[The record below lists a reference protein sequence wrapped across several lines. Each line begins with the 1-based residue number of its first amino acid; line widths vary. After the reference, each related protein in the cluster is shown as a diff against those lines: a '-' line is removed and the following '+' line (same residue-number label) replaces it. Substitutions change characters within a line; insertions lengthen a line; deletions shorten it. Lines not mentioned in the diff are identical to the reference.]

1 MYNFFNKIVR
11 LFCLCVFLFGH
22 SSADA
27 QNRNLPAD
35 INPYFGP
42 VGKQPVMPN
51 AAGFIQRWL
60 LLEPISM
67 PVKSNVV
74 FTDSYLKEIFHTQY
88 FPKQMETVPK
98 DGAVVKVGKEKLK
111 WHALDSKLFNVKLF
125 RFATSFKKPKYG
137 VLFWA
142 VTVIDCPEEMK
153 DVRLSVGSNGASMW
167 WLNGEEA
174 VMLEGDRRMVRDD
187 VLTMWNKTLD
197 PKSPDFKYTE
207 PVVVA
212 SSLDDEDCDAID
224 AGLLLDPTTGRLWL
238 SYGTYFGFI
247 RLVELDPKTGKRME
261 GNEPVNIAI
270 DCEATDLIYRNGW
283 YYLLGTHGT
292 CCDGPN
298 STYNIVVGRSRKIT
312 GPYVDNVG
320 REMLQGGGKM
330 VIAANNLKTGPG
342 HFGRYIE
349 EEGVEKM
356 SFHYESD
363 FRQGGRSVLAIRP
376 LLWKNDWPVA
386 GDEFHAGTYEIES
399 ERRGYALEIA
409 VDFVRMQR
417 DIEPFW
423 IKPTKPLKNIEPQT
437 LKEVEAEWPKGEVKV
452 RMNDYMFRPHQKWSI
467 MPAGKGGY
475 LGDPYYKICIEGTTR
490 YLTAT
495 AQHDVIAK
503 PEFTGEDAQL
513 WRIEQLTDGTYRIMP
528 KAVPGTEEKLAL
540 VSLGDCTPGL
550 APFDFNS
557 DNSKWNF
564 RQQ

>member
-1 MYNFFNKIVR
+1 MYNIFNKIVR
-11 LFCLCVFLFGH
+11 LFCLCVFLLGH

-27 QNRNLPAD
+27 QNRYLPVD

-42 VGKQPVMPN
+42 VGKQAVMPN

-98 DGAVVKVGKEKLK
+98 DGAVVKVDKEKLK

-142 VTVIDCPEEMK
+142 VTIIDCPEEMK

-292 CCDGPN
+292 CCDGP
-298 STYNIVVGRSRKIT
+298 
-312 GPYVDNVG
+312 
-320 REMLQGGGKM
+320 
-330 VIAANNLKTGPG
+330 
-342 HFGRYIE
+342 
-349 EEGVEKM
+349 
-356 SFHYESD
+356 
-363 FRQGGRSVLAIRP
+363 
-376 LLWKNDWPVA
+376 
-386 GDEFHAGTYEIES
+386 
-399 ERRGYALEIA
+399 
-409 VDFVRMQR
+409 
-417 DIEPFW
+417 
-423 IKPTKPLKNIEPQT
+423 
-437 LKEVEAEWPKGEVKV
+437 
-452 RMNDYMFRPHQKWSI
+452 
-467 MPAGKGGY
+467 
-475 LGDPYYKICIEGTTR
+475 YYKICIEGTTR

>member
-1 MYNFFNKIVR
+1 MYKFLNKIVR

-42 VGKQPVMPN
+42 VGKQAVMPN

-238 SYGTYFGFI
+238 SYGTYFGII

-292 CCDGPN
+292 CCDG
-298 STYNIVVGRSRKIT
+298 
-312 GPYVDNVG
+312 
-320 REMLQGGGKM
+320 
-330 VIAANNLKTGPG
+330 
-342 HFGRYIE
+342 
-349 EEGVEKM
+349 
-356 SFHYESD
+356 
-363 FRQGGRSVLAIRP
+363 
-376 LLWKNDWPVA
+376 
-386 GDEFHAGTYEIES
+386 
-399 ERRGYALEIA
+399 
-409 VDFVRMQR
+409 
-417 DIEPFW
+417 
-423 IKPTKPLKNIEPQT
+423 
-437 LKEVEAEWPKGEVKV
+437 
-452 RMNDYMFRPHQKWSI
+452 
-467 MPAGKGGY
+467 
-475 LGDPYYKICIEGTTR
+475 PYYKICIEGTTR